1 MMGYLDA
8 GRVLGDYYGETYAFK
23 KDEKDL
29 EKAHAFVMKA
39 LAKGAKGFD
48 SLKSLFGFKVSERVD
63 EISFYIAGIEYIAKA
78 FQVDEF
84 HLYSIDSMLE
94 AIKEKALNL
103 NESKKKQPKYR
114 YLSELV
120 LGAKG
125 GKPSTKGV
133 TPRVALIPPLL

>member
-1 MMGYLDA
+1 MGYLDA

-23 KDEKDL
+23 KAEKDL

-94 AIKEKALNL
+94 AIKEKAANL
-103 NESKKKQPKYR
+103 NEKKKKQPKYR

-125 GKPSTKGV
+125 GKPSTKGL